1 MLQTIYIVHCRSEK
15 VIKVVKIIS
24 RENNTINVF
33 HPTLIVK
40 SRSVYQ
46 YNYFFEKKQLKFRF
60 PIEPIRDTQN
70 SNWNF
75 FRKKFETFTYL
86 PKRASVNVIQIH
98 RARDSTVGKLEK
110 KKKEIRQKIR

>member
-1 MLQTIYIVHCRSEK
+1 MKITRLTYSTQLQSSSLDQYID
-15 VIKVVKIIS
+15 
-24 RENNTINVF
+24 
-33 HPTLIVK
+33 
-40 SRSVYQ
+40 
-46 YNYFFEKKQLKFRF
+46 NYFFEKKQFKFRF

-75 FRKKFETFTYL
+75 FRKKFEAFIYL